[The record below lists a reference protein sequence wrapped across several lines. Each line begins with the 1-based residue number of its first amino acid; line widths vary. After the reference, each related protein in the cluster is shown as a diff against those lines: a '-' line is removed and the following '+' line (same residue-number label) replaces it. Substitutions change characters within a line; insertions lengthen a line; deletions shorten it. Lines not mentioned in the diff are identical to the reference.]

1 MENKELNINE
11 LLAELEVYRW
21 RDKKAAILKEL
32 GLTTYFSTY
41 NRDEIINAYE
51 ANRPFALI
59 KALNLIINNKADDVI
74 NKGYAM
80 DEIIRAVREWVKE
93 RLDEIENE
101 KENIV

>member
-41 NRDEIINAYE
+41 NRDEI
-51 ANRPFALI
+51 
-59 KALNLIINNKADDVI
+59 
-74 NKGYAM
+74 
-80 DEIIRAVREWVKE
+80 
-93 RLDEIENE
+93 ENE